1 MIMIYSSLISKEIHV
16 FIEVKD
22 KLSDKVVIVEE
33 ELDGIGNFY

>member
-1 MIMIYSSLISKEIHV
+1 MIYSSLISKEILV